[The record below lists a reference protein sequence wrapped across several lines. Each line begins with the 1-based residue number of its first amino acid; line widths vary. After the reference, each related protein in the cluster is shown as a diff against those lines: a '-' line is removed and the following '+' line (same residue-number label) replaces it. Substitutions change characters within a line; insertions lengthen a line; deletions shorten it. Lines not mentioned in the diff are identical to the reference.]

1 MSSKTKPCRPC
12 IALAVVLA
20 LTGAASAPA
29 GLAQPA
35 RVVRNGPPPRLTATV
50 SASGAVSLTEARG
63 HVVKRLRNG
72 WYTVA
77 IMVNSPNADFHLTG
91 PKVQRVTRPRFTGV
105 AIWGLHFLKGTYRY
119 MSDRRVRAT
128 RRTISVY

>member
-1 MSSKTKPCRPC
+1 MRSNAKSGRTL
-12 IALAVVLA
+12 IALAAVLA
-20 LTGAASAPA
+20 LAAAASALA
-29 GLAQPA
+29 GLARPA
-35 RVVRNGPPPRLTATV
+35 RVAKNGPPPRLTATV
-50 SASGAVSLTEARG
+50 STSGAVSLTDARG
-63 HVVKRLRNG
+63 HAVKRLRHG

-105 AIWGLHFLKGTYRY
+105 AIWGVHFLKGTYRY
-119 MSDRRVRAT
+119 MSDRGARAT